1 MFPADLDELP
11 TPWELAVVVRHTSF
25 EGVGPAECFDLM
37 RAYSNVED
45 ADREAARLNAAS
57 RRGATTRYFVK
68 ILRQRHRKA

>member
-11 TPWELAVVVRHTSF
+11 TPWELAVVVRYTPF
-25 EGVGPAECFDLM
+25 EGVGPAECF
-37 RAYSNVED
+37 ED